1 MKKPAVLLAERDGA
15 LRQRLQAFLLSHGF
29 EVLTSSDVTGLLRT
43 LRQQRNLDLLIVS
56 TGLDIAS
63 DGSGV
68 VRLLHEWN
76 SKPPVILIA
85 ANSSEDLAIA
95 ALKAGVADYFKQ
107 PFSFIA
113 LLASVQRCLLPK
125 LPDELKTAPA
135 GGSEGYEMIGGSP
148 SMQEIK
154 TYLLKVAATE
164 SHTLITGETG
174 TGKELVASL
183 IHRYSRRRQNPFVCI
198 NCAAIPDSLLESELF
213 GYERGAFTGAHALK
227 EGRLKLADGGTLF
240 FDEIGDM
247 SPYAQAKILR
257 AIESKSVERLG
268 GTRSIPLDIRVI
280 AATNRNLEQLMA
292 EEKFRTDLFF
302 RLNVASV
309 HLPPL
314 RERKEDLPAL
324 CQYYIGEMNRQ
335 FGQQVEGVTAE
346 TLASLLHY
354 DWPGNVREL
363 KNLIEAA
370 FVNRPSRRISL
381 ADLPQQ
387 FCTRLSEAIRLPQDE
402 RDQLLDA
409 LFSTNWNKSQAAQKL
424 HWSRM
429 TLYRKMV
436 KYHVVSGGESVS
448 ARTRKPEDYC
458 SIAPTDET
466 IL

>member
-1 MKKPAVLLAERDGA
+1 MKKPAVLLAEHDEA

-29 EVLTSSDVTGLLRT
+29 EVLTSSDITGLLRT
-43 LRQQRNLDLLIVS
+43 LRQPQNLDLLVVS
-56 TGLDIAS
+56 TGLDVAS

-68 VRLLHEWN
+68 VQLLHEWN

-95 ALKAGVADYFKQ
+95 ALKAGVTDYFKQ

-113 LLASVQRCLLPK
+113 LLASVQRCLLTK
-125 LPDELKTAPA
+125 LPGELKTAPA
-135 GGSEGYEMIGGSP
+135 GGSDGYEMIGGSP
-148 SMQEIK
+148 AMQEIK
-154 TYLLKVAATE
+154 TYLLKVASTE
-164 SHTLITGETG
+164 SNTLITGETG

-183 IHRYSRRRQNPFVCI
+183 IHRHCRRRHKPFVCI

-213 GYERGAFTGAHALK
+213 GYERGAFTGAHTLK

-280 AATNRNLEQLMA
+280 AATNRNLEQLVA
-292 EEKFRTDLFF
+292 EEKFRADLYF

-314 RERKEDLPAL
+314 RERKEDLPIL

-335 FGQQVEGVTAE
+335 FGQQVEGVAAE

-363 KNLIEAA
+363 KNLLEAA
-370 FVNRPSRRISL
+370 FINRPSRRISL

-387 FCTRLSEAIRLPQDE
+387 FRVRLSEATGLPQDE

-424 HWSRM
+424 CWSRM

-436 KYHVVSGGESVS
+436 KYHVVGGGKAIH
-448 ARTRKPEDYC
+448 ARKREPEDLC
-458 SIAPTDET
+458 AIVPTEET
-466 IL
+466 TL